1 MADHLQLDAARAE
14 VSFSSDALLGQG
26 GFADVYRGTY
36 RFPGRDTPADVAF
49 KLFKNS
55 RVLDAKLLELV
66 KSEALV
72 GLRLQ
77 DDHIVGVYG
86 VLELDAGLALVLE
99 LAEGGSLWA
108 TLRAAEPPWQQR
120 IEWLLGVA
128 RGIAYL
134 HGVRPTPII
143 HRDLKAAN
151 VLLGSAANGR
161 TIAKVTDFG
170 LAQTM
175 QTIRTTIGS
184 HAAGSSRAGTLAWKA
199 PETFRGRYS
208 DKSDIFG
215 FAMIVYETVSRAAP
229 FEGQFDPEIMKKLS
243 EHFKVNQR
251 KLNRGDTAEEQY
263 EDWLE
268 DYPLAD
274 RRPDLARVEA
284 GCPEPL
290 LQLMQSCWA
299 DDPGSRPA
307 AQDCVQLLE
316 QLCAPASGG
325 LFGPELHYAIEQND
339 IDGVR
344 RLFENDRVHYNLRL
358 HGNDVSA
365 AQKSISPLQRAAR
378 YGHLQILR
386 AVLDQAMRAQPVAA
400 VIDAKTQYDHTAL
413 HWACAYGH
421 ANVVAELIERGC
433 DTDLLNH
440 RGKTAWDIAAD
451 YGDAEVLAVFEGAST
466 THEQLRQESIR
477 RRGRPKVKE
486 TFRDDI
492 NLDPARLDL
501 WSIRPFCQWAIV
513 GEGTYGIVFDI
524 IASPDLEVA
533 GRRFR
538 RIALKVA
545 KQWGVAELKHE
556 ADSLAR
562 LSHPNVVRV
571 LGVTYGNTKGSGEE
585 KHWAMALEW
594 CDLDLRKLLYEPELA
609 DPDGAYKPRASMCEL
624 MEQIAHGLAYIHEHK
639 LGRPHLDLK
648 PDNILLAR
656 APSGQHQPNHVY
668 IAKLADFGMTYQDD
682 ASTASASAQLQRMSS
697 PSASAGEP
705 PIDEDAIVPFGTW
718 EYLSPECWKRKYGK
732 PCFAS
737 DIFSFGLLIWE
748 MLACSRI
755 STHLLDADN
764 PDHRVD
770 EDGEVTLNVEAVP
783 VLFVKGERPRHTG
796 LQEEVREQRGWHVYY
811 RLMQACWVSGIDERP
826 TAALVAEALILAK
839 SYAANATPEQAEK
852 HIADLEAEVN
862 SGGSVDAN
870 SADSVNGAAVISYDD
885 FLAMVGLTDSRAELD
900 EYLTSKDSNGKL
912 EELKQYDEDDLEEEI
927 LDELEL
933 DEETKAIFHE
943 QLKALKHSGVVA
955 DEQQVSE
962 FDPAAVNAA
971 ARAAAEHEEQWPKWP
986 ALQTMLPGL
995 RGLHE
1000 AAAQTLEEALAA
1012 KDIALACA
1020 VAAKDEELANAL
1032 TAKEG
1037 ELASVVAAKDL
1048 ELVAQAGEL
1057 AGALAEL
1064 EQLRAQLGRI
1074 EGVPPQRE

>member
-1 MADHLQLDAARAE
+1 
-14 VSFSSDALLGQG
+14 
-26 GFADVYRGTY
+26 
-36 RFPGRDTPADVAF
+36 
-49 KLFKNS
+49 
-55 RVLDAKLLELV
+55 
-66 KSEALV
+66 
-72 GLRLQ
+72 
-77 DDHIVGVYG
+77 
-86 VLELDAGLALVLE
+86 
-99 LAEGGSLWA
+99 
-108 TLRAAEPPWQQR
+108 
-120 IEWLLGVA
+120 
-128 RGIAYL
+128 
-134 HGVRPTPII
+134 
-143 HRDLKAAN
+143 
-151 VLLGSAANGR
+151 
-161 TIAKVTDFG
+161 
-170 LAQTM
+170 
-175 QTIRTTIGS
+175 
-184 HAAGSSRAGTLAWKA
+184 
-199 PETFRGRYS
+199 
-208 DKSDIFG
+208 
-215 FAMIVYETVSRAAP
+215 
-229 FEGQFDPEIMKKLS
+229 
-243 EHFKVNQR
+243 
-251 KLNRGDTAEEQY
+251 
-263 EDWLE
+263 
-268 DYPLAD
+268 
-274 RRPDLARVEA
+274 
-284 GCPEPL
+284 
-290 LQLMQSCWA
+290 
-299 DDPGSRPA
+299 
-307 AQDCVQLLE
+307 
-316 QLCAPASGG
+316 
-325 LFGPELHYAIEQND
+325 
-339 IDGVR
+339 
-344 RLFENDRVHYNLRL
+344 VHYGLCLQGDELTDAQNSITPL
-358 HGNDVSA
+358 H
-365 AQKSISPLQRAAR
+365 RAAR
-378 YGHLQILR
+378 YGRLAVVRILLEE
-386 AVLDQAMRAQPVAA
+386 VHSQALVDIMNARMA
-400 VIDAKTQYDHTAL
+400 YDHTAL
-413 HWACAYGH
+413 HWACVYGH
-421 ANVVAELIERGC
+421 AGVVEELITRGC
-433 DTDLLNH
+433 STDLLNH

-451 YGDAEVLAVFEGAST
+451 YGNEDVLAVFTRFSEDS
-466 THEQLRQESIR
+466 HNYEQLHQEGIR
-477 RRGRPKVKE
+477 RARRPKVQDI
-486 TFRDDI
+486 FRDDI
-492 NLDPARLDL
+492 ELDPVRLDL
-501 WSIRPFCQWAIV
+501 WSIEPFGQWTKVA
-513 GEGTYGIVFDI
+513 EGTYGTVFDI
-524 IASPDLEVA
+524 IASPDVEVA
-533 GRRFR
+533 GSRFR
-538 RIALKVA
+538 RIALKVP
-545 KQWGVAELKHE
+545 KQEGVAELKGE
-556 ADSLAR
+556 VESLAQ
-562 LSHPNVVRV
+562 LAHENVVQV
-571 LGVTYGNTKGSGEE
+571 LGMVYGKTPGSGEE

-594 CDLDLRKLLYEPELA
+594 CDLDLTKLLYEPELA
-609 DPDGAYKPRASMCEL
+609 DPDGTYKPLASMCEL
-624 MEQIAHGLAYIHEHK
+624 MEQIAHGLTYIHEQ
-639 LGRPHLDLK
+639 GRPHLDLK
-648 PDNILLAR
+648 PDNILLTR
-656 APSGQHQPNHVY
+656 APSGQHQFKHVY

-682 ASTASASAQLQRMSS
+682 APATAQASDQLQRTHS
-697 PSASAGEP
+697 PSANGGGSPA
-705 PIDEDAIVPFGTW
+705 DKDAIVPFGTW

-732 PCFAS
+732 PRAAS
-737 DIFSFGLLIWE
+737 DIFSLGLLMWE
-748 MLACSRI
+748 MLARSRI

-770 EDGEVTLNVEAVP
+770 EDGEVTLDVEAVP

-1020 VAAKDEELANAL
+1020 VAAKDEELAAKDLELANAL